1 MLIYKSYIELLNS
14 HYYLN
19 INSLIKKLKT
29 VIFINL
35 TFRMDQKVI
44 FFYQIYI
51 YFFFSINFGYIPV
64 YIRLKKSFRRFTVS
78 KGYLIG
84 VKIDLT
90 KKKINNIFNILF
102 NTWYYYNIFGDLK
115 IFFSDK
121 KGKFF
126 LLKFPLMN
134 INYILNY
141 NIVTILLYNLNIPNL
156 KYLIHTTADRYE
168 NESLKYLLGFY

>member
-1 MLIYKSYIELLNS
+1 MLVYKSYIELLNS

-19 INSLIKKLKT
+19 ICKLIKNLKT

-35 TFRMDQKVI
+35 TFKMDQKII

-51 YFFFSINFGYIPV
+51 YFFFSLNFGYLPIF
-64 YIRLKKSFRRFTVS
+64 IRLRKSFRRFSVF

-84 VKIDLT
+84 IKLNLT
-90 KKKINNIFNILF
+90 KKKIVNFFNMLF
-102 NTWYYYNIFGDLK
+102 YTWYYFNIFGDLK
-115 IFFSDK
+115 NFFSDK
-121 KGKFF
+121 NGKFF

-134 INYILNY
+134 MNYLLNY

-156 KYLIHTTADRYE
+156 
-168 NESLKYLLGFY
+168 